1 MQDVRQRANVKYQV
15 FRESDLTEAPVKEE
29 KLVEERHFRRML
41 QRARQGSPEQYAM
54 SRYYMILP
62 GEIGVLN
69 LIWTGMTYSRCPL

>member
-1 MQDVRQRANVKYQV
+1 M
-15 FRESDLTEAPVKEE
+15 KEE
-29 KLVEERHFRRML
+29 KLVEERHFGRML